1 MYELACVRVRIVFKG
16 NPSIWLGKQREKDIL
31 RLTET
36 HLRKIISL
44 AIALKDFMQ
53 AFSTNSTES
62 MEKTFK
68 EIFKLERE
76 ADDEKENII
85 VELSKGP
92 FHPMDREDIIRLV
105 LTMDDVA
112 ANIKA
117 ASTKLLYVDP
127 VNVPDN
133 VKKDV
138 VELVNMVYGIVM
150 GFGDALQGLIVGSK
164 DVLKLAENVERKEE
178 AIDEFRVVLMA
189 KILEWGEKSRR
200 ISALLMLKEAVENL
214 EGASDCTEDAA
225 NIIRGIVAVG
235 S

>member
-1 MYELACVRVRIVFKG
+1 VFRG
-16 NPSIWLGKQREKDIL
+16 NPSIWMGKQREKDIL
-31 RLTET
+31 RLTEK

-44 AIALKDFMQ
+44 AIAMKDFIR
-53 AFSTNSTES
+53 AFSEGSTED

-68 EIFKLERE
+68 EIFRIERE

-127 VNVPDN
+127 VKIPENVR
-133 VKKDV
+133 KDIA
-138 VELVNMVYGIVM
+138 ELVNMVYDIVM
-150 GFGDALQGLIVGSK
+150 SFGDALQGLIVGSK

-178 AIDEFRVVLMA
+178 AIDEFRVVLIA
-189 KILEWGEKSRR
+189 RVLEWGEESKR
-200 ISALLMLKEAVENL
+200 ISALLMMKEAVENL
-214 EGASDCTEDAA
+214 ESASDCTEDAA

-235 S
+235 C

>member
-1 MYELACVRVRIVFKG
+1 VRILFKG
-16 NPSIWLGKQREKDIL
+16 NPSIWIGKQREKDIL
-31 RLTET
+31 RLSEK

-44 AIALKDFMQ
+44 AIALKDFIQ
-53 AFSTNSTES
+53 AFSAGSTES
-62 MEKTFK
+62 MEKIFK
-68 EIFKLERE
+68 EIFRLERE

-105 LTMDDVA
+105 LTVDDVA

-117 ASTKLLYVDP
+117 ASTKLLYVNP

-133 VKKDV
+133 VRKDMA
-138 VELVNMVYGIVM
+138 ELVNMVYGIVM
-150 GFGDALQGLIVGSK
+150 SFGDALQGLIVGSK

-189 KILEWGEKSRR
+189 RILEWGEQSQR

-214 EGASDCTEDAA
+214 ESASDCTEDAA
-225 NIIRGIVAVG
+225 NIIRGIIAVG

>member
-1 MYELACVRVRIVFKG
+1 MFRG
-16 NPSIWLGKQREKDIL
+16 NPSIWMGKQREKDIL
-31 RLTET
+31 RLTEK

-44 AIALKDFMQ
+44 AIAMKDFIR
-53 AFSTNSTES
+53 AFSEGSTED

-68 EIFKLERE
+68 EIFRIERE

-127 VNVPDN
+127 VKIPENVR
-133 VKKDV
+133 KDIA
-138 VELVNMVYGIVM
+138 ELVNMVYDIVM
-150 GFGDALQGLIVGSK
+150 SFGDALQGLIVGSK

-178 AIDEFRVVLMA
+178 AIDEFRVVLIA
-189 KILEWGEKSRR
+189 RVLEWGEESRR

-214 EGASDCTEDAA
+214 ESASDCTEDAA

-235 S
+235 C

>member
-1 MYELACVRVRIVFKG
+1 M
-16 NPSIWLGKQREKDIL
+16 GKQREKDIL
-31 RLTET
+31 RLTEK

-44 AIALKDFMQ
+44 AIAMKDFIR
-53 AFSTNSTES
+53 AFSEASTED

-68 EIFKLERE
+68 EIFRIERE

-92 FHPMDREDIIRLV
+92 FHPMDREDIMRLI

-127 VNVPDN
+127 MKIPDN
-133 VKKDV
+133 VRKDIA
-138 VELVNMVYGIVM
+138 ELVNMVYDIVM
-150 GFGDALQGLIVGSK
+150 SFGDALQGLIVGSK

-178 AIDEFRVVLMA
+178 AIDEFRVVLIA
-189 KILEWGEKSRR
+189 RVLEWGEESKR

-214 EGASDCTEDAA
+214 ESASDCTEDAA

-235 S
+235 C

>member
-1 MYELACVRVRIVFKG
+1 VHIVFKG

-31 RLTET
+31 RLSER

-44 AIALKDFMQ
+44 AIALKDFVQ
-53 AFSTNSTES
+53 SFSTNNTES

-68 EIFKLERE
+68 EIFSLERE
-76 ADDEKENII
+76 ADDEKEKII

-112 ANIKA
+112 SNIKA

-138 VELVNMVYGIVM
+138 AELVNMVYGIVM
-150 GFGDALQGLIVGSK
+150 GFADALQGLIESSK

-225 NIIRGIVAVG
+225 NIIRGIVAIG

>member
-1 MYELACVRVRIVFKG
+1 M
-16 NPSIWLGKQREKDIL
+16 GKQREKDIL
-31 RLTET
+31 RLTEK

-44 AIALKDFMQ
+44 AIAMKDFIHG
-53 AFSTNSTES
+53 FSDGSMES

-68 EIFKLERE
+68 EIFKVERE

-85 VELSKGP
+85 IELSKGP

-127 VNVPDN
+127 TKVPDN
-133 VKKDV
+133 VRKDLS
-138 VELVNMVYGIVM
+138 ELVDMVYAIVM
-150 GFGDALQGLIVGSK
+150 SFGDALQGLIVGSK

-178 AIDEFRVVLMA
+178 AIDEFRVVLIA
-189 KILEWGEKSRR
+189 KVLEWGEKSKR

-214 EGASDCTEDAA
+214 ESASDCTEDAA